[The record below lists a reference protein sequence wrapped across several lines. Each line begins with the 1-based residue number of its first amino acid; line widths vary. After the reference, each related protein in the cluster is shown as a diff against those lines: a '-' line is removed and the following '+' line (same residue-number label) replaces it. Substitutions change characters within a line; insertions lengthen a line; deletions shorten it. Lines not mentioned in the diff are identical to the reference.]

1 MGRSIRRLVAV
12 LGAYTAPLGWSES
25 TIDTNGRRISSA
37 TAYLTP
43 AVVNRPNLDILLH
56 SQVTRLVSTDP
67 TDATKFTAVEFVES
81 VNREFIV
88 TRTPCSC

>member
-1 MGRSIRRLVAV
+1 MLIAV
-12 LGAYTAPLGWSES
+12 LGTHSVQIGWSES

-56 SQVTRLVSTDP
+56 SQVTRLLSSDP
-67 TDATKFTAVEFVES
+67 ADATKFTAVEFVES
-81 VNREFIV
+81 VNRKSVV
-88 TRTPCSC
+88 TFPLDSD